1 MGMAR
6 KLSGVHQG
14 LALLVGQGKVDG
26 FLKSA
31 GNAGK
36 LGGLLEDVRDA
47 MMEYQVRVPLSRM
60 LPHCLIFD
68 SGFIATR
75 YLRQELSAHCE
86 SSTRLP
92 LACAQQV
99 VGRNRRISPYS
110 RECTTSLVLDT
121 ALETGKGA

>member
-1 MGMAR
+1 MAR

-14 LALLVGQGKVDG
+14 LTLLAGQGKVDG
-26 FLKSA
+26 FLKSV

-47 MMEYQVRVPLSRM
+47 MMEYQVRVPLSCL

-75 YLRQELSAHCE
+75 YLRQA
-86 SSTRLP
+86 TRHLRKKSHTRRKSRP
-92 LACAQQV
+92 HSLAF
-99 VGRNRRISPYS
+99 
-110 RECTTSLVLDT
+110 VL
-121 ALETGKGA
+121 AG